1 MDHKSYRDQVKDL
14 VGEVKAAAEEG
25 KFTTREILGISAAV
39 LDAGM
44 HVLAAVE
51 KPNDHLE
58 ELIRDCET
66 LFDEYVA
73 PVDLPGV
80 PNAIEP
86 VAKLI
91 ARQSIRPALTAA
103 IDALRKAA

>member
-1 MDHKSYRDQVKDL
+1 MSDHPSYRDQVKGL
-14 VGEVKAAAEEG
+14 VGEVKAAAADG
-25 KFTTREILGISAAV
+25 KFTAREILGISAAV

-44 HVLAAVE
+44 HVLAAIE

-58 ELIRDCET
+58 ELIRDCEA
-66 LFDEYVA
+66 LFDEYVPA
-73 PVDLPGV
+73 DIPGV
-80 PNAIEP
+80 PDVIEP